1 MTSKADIA
9 NRLPITVSMMLATV
23 MTSLDTT
30 IANVAMPHIQGSVS
44 ASVDQITW
52 VLTSYLIATAVM
64 TPMAGWLSMRIG
76 RKHLLLI
83 SVGGFTVA
91 SMLCGAAGNLGEI
104 VIFRIL
110 QGVFAASLMPLS
122 QAMVLD
128 LWPPSQVGQVMSV
141 WGMATILGPIVGP
154 TLGGWLTD
162 DFTWRW
168 VFYINLPVGALT
180 FAGLWL
186 FMAPDEKGPSRPF
199 DFIGFGSLSVAVGAF
214 QLLLDRGP
222 TIDWFSSTEAWAYAV
237 TAVASAY
244 VFIVQTLGARQPFVP
259 RDLAYDRNF
268 VICCM
273 FAFFIGIMLF
283 SVMALLA
290 PMMQSFMGFTAL
302 ESGLAGIPRG
312 LGTFVAML
320 AVGRLI
326 GRVDIRLIL
335 LTGLSLSSLALWM
348 MTHFDLSMT
357 VTPIVLSGLV
367 QGFAMSL
374 LFVPLSVVAFSTLDP
389 KLRADAAGIYNLV
402 RSLGGSVGISVMQ
415 AVWANNAAI
424 AHSTMAGHVRP
435 GDPVVGAALP
445 GLFDPLSGGLQ
456 ALNGEITRQAAMVAY
471 IDDFKLM
478 MILTLLV
485 IPFLLLLSPPKRAPE
500 AVHAFSE

>member
-1 MTSKADIA
+1 MTSQADIA

-30 IANVAMPHIQGSVS
+30 IANVALPHIQGSIS

-64 TPMAGWLSMRIG
+64 TPMAGWLSARIG
-76 RKHLLLI
+76 RKRLLLI

-104 VIFRIL
+104 VVFRML

-128 LWPPSQVGQVMSV
+128 LWPPNQVGQVMSV
-141 WGMATILGPIVGP
+141 WGMAMILGPIIGP

-168 VFYINLPVGALT
+168 VFYINLPVGGLT
-180 FAGLWL
+180 LAGLWL
-186 FMAPDEKGPSRPF
+186 FMAPDEQGPSRPF
-199 DFIGFGSLSVAVGAF
+199 DFIGFGSLSAAVGAF

-237 TAVASAY
+237 TAIASVY
-244 VFIVQTLGARQPFVP
+244 VFAVQTFGARHPFVP
-259 RDLAYDRNF
+259 RALAYDRNF
-268 VICCM
+268 VVCAM
-273 FAFFIGIMLF
+273 FAFFLGIMMF
-283 SVMALLA
+283 SSMALLP
-290 PMMQSFMGFTAL
+290 PMMQSYMGYTAL
-302 ESGLAGIPRG
+302 ESGLVGIPRG

-320 AVGRLI
+320 VVGRLI
-326 GRVDIRLIL
+326 GKIDIRLIL
-335 LTGLSLSSLALWM
+335 FTGLSLSAVALWL

-357 VTPIVLSGLV
+357 ATPMIISGLV
-367 QGFAMSL
+367 QGFGMSL
-374 LFVPLSVVAFSTLDP
+374 VFVPLSVVAFSTLDP
-389 KLRADAAGIYNLV
+389 KFRADAAGIYNLV

-415 AVWANNAAI
+415 AVWTNNSAI
-424 AHSTMAGHVRP
+424 THSTMVDHVRP
-435 GDPVVGAALP
+435 GDPLVGAAFP

-478 MILTLLV
+478 MIVTLLV
-485 IPFLLLLSPPKRAPE
+485 IPFLVFMSPPKRAPE
-500 AVHAFSE
+500 AVHALSE

>member
-1 MTSKADIA
+1 MTSQADIA

-30 IANVAMPHIQGSVS
+30 IANVALPHIQGSIS

-64 TPMAGWLSMRIG
+64 TPMAGWLSARIG
-76 RKHLLLI
+76 RKRLLLI

-104 VIFRIL
+104 VAFRML

-128 LWPPSQVGQVMSV
+128 LWPPNQVGQVMSV
-141 WGMATILGPIVGP
+141 WGMAMILGPIIGP

-168 VFYINLPVGALT
+168 VFYINLPVGGLT
-180 FAGLWL
+180 LAGLWL
-186 FMAPDEKGPSRPF
+186 FMAPDEQGPSRPF

-237 TAVASAY
+237 TAVVSVY
-244 VFIVQTLGARQPFVP
+244 VFVVQTFGARHPFVP
-259 RDLAYDRNF
+259 RALAYDRNF
-268 VICCM
+268 VVCAM
-273 FAFFIGIMLF
+273 FAFFLGIMMF
-283 SVMALLA
+283 SSMALLP
-290 PMMQSFMGFTAL
+290 PMMQSYMGYTAL
-302 ESGLAGIPRG
+302 ESGLVGIPRG

-320 AVGRLI
+320 VVGRLI
-326 GRVDIRLIL
+326 GKIDIRLIL
-335 LTGLSLSSLALWM
+335 FTGLSLSAVALWM

-357 VTPIVLSGLV
+357 ATPMILSGLV
-367 QGFAMSL
+367 QGFGMSL
-374 LFVPLSVVAFSTLDP
+374 VFVPLSVVAFSTLDP
-389 KLRADAAGIYNLV
+389 KFRADAAGIYNLV

-415 AVWANNAAI
+415 AVWTNNSAI
-424 AHSTMAGHVRP
+424 THSTMVEHVRP
-435 GDPVVGAALP
+435 GDPVVGAAFP
-445 GLFDPLSGGLQ
+445 GVFDPLSGGLQ

-478 MILTLLV
+478 MIVTLLV
-485 IPFLLLLSPPKRAPE
+485 IPFLVFMSPPRRAPE
-500 AVHAFSE
+500 AVHALSE